1 MKNRKIKVLRIVIAF
16 LLAADMITIFAFSA
30 QKAEQSDGTST
41 GVIRVLAEMFYP
53 GFELLTAEKQ
63 LSVVQ
68 GLQFVVRKAAHMTE
82 FASLG
87 VLLCAF
93 AFTFGEKFKWFLF
106 SYLFGVFYAATDE
119 IHQLFVEG
127 RSGQFSDVL
136 IDSCGVMIGMTVFY
150 FVVKIILAIKG
161 KRTKT
166 A

>member
-1 MKNRKIKVLRIVIAF
+1 MVIIF

-53 GFELLTAEKQ
+53 GFESLTAEKQ
-63 LSVVQ
+63 QSVVQ
-68 GLQFVVRKAAHMTE
+68 SLQFVVRKAAHMTE

-93 AFTFGEKFKWFLF
+93 AFAFGEKLRCFLL

-119 IHQLFVEG
+119 IHQLFVAG
-127 RSGQFSDVL
+127 RSCQFSDVM
-136 IDSCGVMIGMTVFY
+136 IDSFGVLIGMTVFY
-150 FVVKIILAIKG
+150 FVVKFILAIKR

>member
-53 GFELLTAEKQ
+53 GFESLTAEKQ

-93 AFTFGEKFKWFLF
+93 AFTFGGKFKWFLF

-127 RSGQFSDVL
+127 RSGQFSDIL
-136 IDSCGVMIGMTVFY
+136 IDSFGVMIGMTVFY
-150 FVVKIILAIKG
+150 FVVKIILVIKR
-161 KRTKT
+161 KRSKT

>member
-1 MKNRKIKVLRIVIAF
+1 MKNRKIKVLRLVIVL
-16 LLAADMITIFAFSA
+16 LLAADMITIFLFSA
-30 QKAEQSDGTST
+30 QKAEQSDNTST
-41 GVIRVLAEMFYP
+41 GFIQVLAEIFYP
-53 GFELLTAEKQ
+53 GFESLTAEKQ
-63 LSVVQ
+63 QSVIQ

-93 AFTFGEKFKWFLF
+93 AFTFGEKFKCFLF

-127 RSGQFSDVL
+127 RSCQFSDVL
-136 IDSCGVMIGMTVFY
+136 IDSCGVLIGMTVFY
-150 FVVKIILAIKG
+150 FVVKIILAIKR
-161 KRTKT
+161 KHSKT